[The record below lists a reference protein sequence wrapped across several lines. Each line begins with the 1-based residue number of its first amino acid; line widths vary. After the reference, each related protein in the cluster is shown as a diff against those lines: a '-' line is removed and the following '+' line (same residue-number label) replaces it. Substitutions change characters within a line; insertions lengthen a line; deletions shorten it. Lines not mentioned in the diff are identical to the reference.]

1 MNVRLFASL
10 CLLILVAAVGCGD
23 KVPVTGKVTYED
35 GTPLTLGQIIF
46 TDDYYM
52 GRSDLDKNGEYSI
65 HTLKRND
72 GIRKGT
78 YRVYITGAIRLETGA
93 GTEFREED
101 LHTGRMAEIKPVR
114 LIDMQ
119 FMTPDTS
126 GWVREVK
133 RKSRFD
139 FVVYPPGEVPED
151 KKTEAAK
158 YMFDPEYRKKVQA
171 ERAKENATPPS
182 FPGKKKRTVNPNLL

>member
-1 MNVRLFASL
+1 MFRSVAITCLFVVLAF
-10 CLLILVAAVGCGD
+10 CAGCGD
-23 KVPVTGKVTYED
+23 KVPVTGRVTYEN

-65 HTLKRND
+65 HTLRRND

-78 YRVYITGAIRLETGA
+78 YRVYITGAIRLESDDSTNISA
-93 GTEFREED
+93 EEIFS
-101 LHTGRMAEIKPVR
+101 GKVAEIKPVR

-126 GWVREVK
+126 GWVCKVK
-133 RKSRFD
+133 KKSRFD

-171 ERAKENATPPS
+171 ERAKENGAPP
-182 FPGKKKRTVNPNLL
+182 FPVKKKRTVNPNLL